1 MELLHLSHSSIR
13 ENESEYTINLKFNSE
28 KTYAYFIH
36 IMENWSCTPLFKAA
50 LFIIAKTWKQPKCP
64 LTDEWIKKMCYIF
77 AQWNVTLPLK
87 KYYNAIC
94 SNMDGS
100 RDYTK

>member
-64 LTDEWIKKMCYIF
+64 LTDEWIKKMYKY
-77 AQWNVTLPLK
+77 TM
-87 KYYNAIC
+87 KYYSSIKKNEIMPSAA
-94 SNMDGS
+94 
-100 RDYTK
+100 TWT